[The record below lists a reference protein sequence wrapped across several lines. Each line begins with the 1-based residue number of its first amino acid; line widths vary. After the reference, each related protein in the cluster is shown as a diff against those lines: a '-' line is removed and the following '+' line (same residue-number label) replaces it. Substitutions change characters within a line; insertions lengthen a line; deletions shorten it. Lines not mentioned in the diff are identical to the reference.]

1 MMYATSIQVT
11 DKRSILAVPHAKIN

>member
-1 MMYATSIQVT
+1 MYATSIQVT